1 MNSELE
7 LAWQLVQN
15 TGCNVFLTGKAGTG
29 KTTFLRNFC
38 AKTNKR
44 TVVLAPTGIAAINAQ
59 GSTLHSFF
67 QLPFGPYIPG
77 TTQRSNEKGY
87 KFSEKKRRL
96 IRSLDLVIIDEISM
110 VRADL
115 LDSVDAALRRFRD
128 RTKPFGGVQLLLIG
142 DLQQLAP
149 VVKPEEW
156 TLLQPY
162 YDTQYFFSSLALK
175 EAGYVTVE
183 LKKVYR
189 QSEEEFIALLNKVR
203 NNEADAAVLQRLN
216 SRYIPGFVPDATEGY
231 IRLTTHNRQA
241 DAINERE
248 MDALPSE
255 PHTYK
260 AEIRKEFPELAYPT
274 AEELTMKVGAQVM
287 FVKNDSNLPK
297 RYFNGMI
304 GTVVS
309 MTKSC
314 INVLPQGKDEYICVT
329 PELWENTR
337 YNLNEKTKEIE
348 EEQLGTFAQ
357 MPLKPAWAITVHK
370 SQGLTFERAIIDVQ
384 YSFSH
389 GQTYVALS
397 RCKSL
402 EGIVLSAP
410 IPAHAI
416 INDANVVAFTKSIPQ
431 QIPTAEKVKELERQY
446 YLTLMAELFTFHGVR
461 SAFDSYLRYIDEW
474 LYRQLPETVDAWKM
488 QRIDFEEHVDKVSRN
503 FALQYQRMIA
513 ATETYD
519 TDPTLQERCK
529 KGATWF
535 LAQMKTLLQQTSHLT
550 IVTKNKNVAEREDAL
565 KKEFIEQLKQKILLL
580 TFVEANGFD
589 EESYLHQR
597 ALATLG
603 AESKKTTTRT
613 TSKKSSTKSA
623 RSASRKTS
631 RTAAEIIEEALAE
644 DNTYDAMELAEL
656 ECDYPDLSHS
666 GLPY

>member
-156 TLLQPY
+156 ALLQPY

-203 NNEADAAVLQRLN
+203 NNEADAAVLQALN
-216 SRYIPGFVPDATEGY
+216 SRFIPNFNPSPSEGY

-248 MDALPSE
+248 MNALTSE

-260 AEIRKEFPELAYPT
+260 AEIRKEFPELSYPT

-287 FVKNDSNLPK
+287 FVKNDSTLPK

-309 MTKSC
+309 MTDSC
-314 INVLPQGKDEYICVT
+314 INVLPQGGSEHISVT
-329 PELWENTR
+329 PEQWENTR
-337 YNLNEKTKEIE
+337 YNLNEETKEIE
-348 EEQLGTFAQ
+348 EELLGTFSQ

-402 EGIVLSAP
+402 DGIVLSAP

-416 INDANVVAFTKSIPQ
+416 INDINVVAFTKSIPQ
-431 QIPTAEKVKELERQY
+431 QIPTEDKVRDLKRAYFLS
-446 YLTLMAELFTFHGVR
+446 LMAELFTFHGIR
-461 SAFDSYLRYIDEW
+461 NAFDAYLRHLEEW
-474 LYRQLPETVDAWKM
+474 LYKQCGESVQQWKEA
-488 QRIDFEEHVDKVSRN
+488 RGKFEQQVYNVSGN
-503 FALQYQRMIA
+503 FALQYQRMINA
-513 ATETYD
+513 DYNYASNEQ
-519 TDPTLQERCK
+519 LQERCK
-529 KGATWF
+529 KGAAWF
-535 LAQMKTLLQQTSHLT
+535 RKELEKLATLLKNIQIS
-550 IVTKNKNVAEREDAL
+550 TKNKAVAEREATL
-565 KKEFIEQLKQKILLL
+565 KAEFKEQLSVKLQLLKE
-580 TFVEANGFD
+580 TETEGFNVER
-589 EESYLHQR
+589 YVHTR
-597 ALATLG
+597 AIATLG
-603 AESKKTTTRT
+603 ADAKKNN
-613 TSKKSSTKSA
+613 TKSA
-623 RSASRKTS
+623 NPKAKKQRTKSSR
-631 RTAAEIIEEALAE
+631 EAIDELMNEA
-644 DNTYDAMELAEL
+644 NSYDLSELAEV
-656 ECDYPDLSHS
+656 EVDYPDLSHD
-666 GLPY
+666 GIPY

>member
-156 TLLQPY
+156 ALLQPY

-203 NNEADAAVLQRLN
+203 NNEADAAVLQALN
-216 SRYIPGFVPDATEGY
+216 SRFIPNFNPSPSEGY

-248 MDALPSE
+248 MNALTSE

-260 AEIRKEFPELAYPT
+260 AEIRKEFPELSYPT

-287 FVKNDSNLPK
+287 FVKNDSTLPK

-309 MTKSC
+309 MTDSC
-314 INVLPQGKDEYICVT
+314 INVLPQGGSEHISVT
-329 PELWENTR
+329 PEQWENTR
-337 YNLNEKTKEIE
+337 YNLNEETKEIE
-348 EEQLGTFAQ
+348 EELLGTFSQ

-402 EGIVLSAP
+402 DGIVLSAP

-416 INDANVVAFTKSIPQ
+416 INDINVVAFTKSIPQ
-431 QIPTAEKVKELERQY
+431 QIPTEEKVRDLKRAYFLS
-446 YLTLMAELFTFHGVR
+446 LMAELFTFHGIR
-461 SAFDSYLRYIDEW
+461 NAFDAYLRHLEEW
-474 LYRQLPETVDAWKM
+474 LYKQCGESVQQWKEA
-488 QRIDFEEHVDKVSRN
+488 RGEFEQQVYNVSGN
-503 FALQYQRMIA
+503 FALQYQRMINA
-513 ATETYD
+513 DYNYASNEQ
-519 TDPTLQERCK
+519 LQERCK
-529 KGATWF
+529 KGAAWF
-535 LAQMKTLLQQTSHLT
+535 RKELEKLATLLKNIQIS
-550 IVTKNKNVAEREDAL
+550 TKNKAVAEREATL
-565 KKEFIEQLKQKILLL
+565 KAEFKEQLSVKLQLLKE
-580 TFVEANGFD
+580 TETEGFNVER
-589 EESYLHQR
+589 YVHTR
-597 ALATLG
+597 AIATLG
-603 AESKKTTTRT
+603 ADAKKNN
-613 TSKKSSTKSA
+613 TKSA
-623 RSASRKTS
+623 NPKAKKQRTKSSR
-631 RTAAEIIEEALAE
+631 EAIDELMNEA
-644 DNTYDAMELAEL
+644 NSYDLSELAEV
-656 ECDYPDLSHS
+656 EVDYPDLSHD
-666 GLPY
+666 GIPY

>member
-623 RSASRKTS
+623 RSASRKSS